1 MTNKRVVIHMENI
14 STLWY
19 SIKQGVKNIYRNRM
33 FSLASIGTITACLFM
48 FGIFYFL
55 LSNFRYMIHNAET
68 SVAVTV
74 FFDEGITDKEIDKIG
89 KLIDSREEV
98 ANYIFVSAEEAW
110 ESFKEE
116 VFQGQ
121 EDLEA
126 SFGED
131 NPLQD
136 SASYQIYLNDISKQG
151 ELVTYLEKVEGVR
164 QVNSSDTTASSLTSF
179 NTLVAYVSV
188 AIIIILLAVAIF
200 LISTTVTM
208 GISVRKDEIAIMRL
222 IGATDFLVRA
232 PFIVEGIII
241 GLVGASLPLGIL
253 YLIYN
258 RVVEYVGT
266 RFSLLSN
273 ILTFLSV
280 EEVFSTLVPI
290 SLLLGVGIGFLG
302 SAMTVRKHLKV

>member
-1 MTNKRVVIHMENI
+1 MENI
-14 STLWY
+14 STFFY
-19 SIKQGVKNIYRNRM
+19 SIKEGLKNLYRNRM

-55 LSNFRYMIHNAET
+55 LSNFRYMIQNAET

-74 FFDEGITDKEIDKIG
+74 FFDEGITEKQINRIG
-89 KLIDSREEV
+89 TLIDSREEV
-98 ANYIFVSAEEAW
+98 ANCIFISAEEAW
-110 ESFKEE
+110 ETFKEE
-116 VFQGQ
+116 MFQGQ
-121 EDLEA
+121 EDLKA
-126 SFGED
+126 SFGTD

-136 SASYQIYLNDISKQG
+136 SASYQIYLNDISRQM
-151 ELVTYLEKVEGVR
+151 ELVEYLEKLDGIR

-188 AIIIILLAVAIF
+188 AIIVILLAVAVF
-200 LISTTVTM
+200 LISITVAM
-208 GISVRKDEIAIMRL
+208 GIAVRKDEIAIMRL

-232 PFIVEGIII
+232 PFIVEGIVI

-253 YLIYN
+253 YLVYN
-258 RVVEYVGT
+258 RVVEYIAT

-280 EEVFSTLVPI
+280 EEVFSILIPV
-290 SLLLGVGIGFLG
+290 SLLLGIGIGFLG

>member
-1 MTNKRVVIHMENI
+1 MENI
-14 STLWY
+14 STFFY
-19 SIKQGVKNIYRNRM
+19 SIKEGLKNLYRNRM

-55 LSNFRYMIHNAET
+55 LSNFRYMIQNAET

-74 FFDEGITDKEIDKIG
+74 FFDEGITEKQINRIG
-89 KLIDSREEV
+89 TLIDSREEV
-98 ANYIFVSAEEAW
+98 ANSIFISAEEAW

-116 VFQGQ
+116 MFQGQ
-121 EDLEA
+121 EDLKA
-126 SFGED
+126 SFGTD

-136 SASYQIYLNDISKQG
+136 SASYQIYLNDISRQM
-151 ELVTYLEKVEGVR
+151 ELVEYLEKLDGIR

-188 AIIIILLAVAIF
+188 AIIVILLAVAVF
-200 LISTTVTM
+200 LISITVAM
-208 GISVRKDEIAIMRL
+208 GIAVRKDEIAIMRL

-232 PFIVEGIII
+232 PFIVEGIVI

-253 YLIYN
+253 YLVYN
-258 RVVEYVGT
+258 RVVEYIAT

-280 EEVFSTLVPI
+280 EEVFSILIPV
-290 SLLLGVGIGFLG
+290 SLLLGIGIGFLG

>member
-1 MTNKRVVIHMENI
+1 MENI

-19 SIKQGVKNIYRNRM
+19 SIKQGVKNIYHNRM

-74 FFDEGITDKEIDKIG
+74 FFDEGITDQEIEKIG

-98 ANYIFVSAEEAW
+98 ANYTFVSAEEAW

-151 ELVTYLEKVEGVR
+151 ELVAYLEQLEGVR

-258 RVVEYVGT
+258 RVVEYVSI

-280 EEVFSTLVPI
+280 EEVFSTLVPV
-290 SLLLGVGIGFLG
+290 SLLLGIGIGFLG